1 MDENK
6 LIKARL
12 KELAETSYR
21 QNRYMFSHF
30 LTPMELTVLDEM
42 AEELSFADYDTYGGN
57 ENCERQMVRFGS
69 ERMFGY
75 VEEYPISVLLIEPLS
90 AKFAE
95 TLEHRDYLGAIMNL
109 GIERDVLGDIL
120 IKDKKAYLFCMESIA
135 EYLIS
140 TLDKIRHTNVK
151 VTQVSGKIEALAKT
165 LKDTEV
171 LVQSP
176 RFDAIVAAIGKL
188 SRSEAQQMFRDKKV
202 LLNGRVCENNSM
214 ILKED
219 STFSIRGYGKFIYTG
234 CGNQTRKGKTYVHLK
249 QYQ

>member
-6 LIKARL
+6 LIKARI
-12 KELAETSYR
+12 KELAQSSYR

-30 LTPMELTVLDEM
+30 LTPMELTALYEM
-42 AEELSFADYDTYGGN
+42 ADELKFIDYDTYGGN
-57 ENCERQMVRFGS
+57 ECCERQMIRFGS
-69 ERMFGY
+69 ERMLGY
-75 VEEYPISVLLIEPLS
+75 EEEYPIAVLLIEPLLE
-90 AKFAE
+90 KFAE

-120 IKDKKAYLFCMESIA
+120 IKDKQAYLFCMDSIA
-135 EYLIS
+135 DYIIS
-140 TLDKIRHTNVK
+140 GLDKIRHTNVK
-151 VTQVSGKIEALAKT
+151 VNRVEGEIEALAKS
-165 LKDTEV
+165 LKELEV

-176 RFDAIVAAIGKL
+176 RFDAIVAAIGKM
-188 SRSEAQQMFRDKKV
+188 SRSEAQQMFRDKKI

-214 ILKED
+214 LLKED

-234 CGNQTRKGKTYVHLK
+234 CGSQTRKGRTYVRLM